1 MAFVPVCVL
10 AVYFV
15 ATFYVKTS
23 RQLRLISIETK
34 APLFAQF
41 LEALGGLSSIRAYGW
56 TDNYQRRTRIA
67 LDNSQ
72 RPFYLLFSIQ
82 RWLNLILDL
91 MVASIAVIVVAL
103 ALYLRKTS
111 SMSLLAISLFNIVH
125 FSGTLQA
132 LVKNWVRLETSIG
145 AISRIRSYVQEA
157 KTEDL
162 DSETEDVAE
171 DWPQKGRVEI
181 YNLSASYE

>member
-1 MAFVPVCVL
+1 MAFIPVCIL
-10 AVYFV
+10 AVYSV

-34 APLFAQF
+34 APLLTQF
-41 LEALGGLSSIRAYGW
+41 LEALGGLPSIRAYDW
-56 TDNYQRRTRIA
+56 TADYQRRTRIA

-72 RPFYLLFSIQ
+72 RPFYLLYCIQ

-91 MVASIAVIVVAL
+91 IVASIAILVTAVAL
-103 ALYLRKTS
+103 SLRGS
-111 SMSLLAISLFNIVH
+111 PSMNLLAISLFNIAH
-125 FSGTLQA
+125 FSGTLQSF
-132 LVKNWVRLETSIG
+132 VKHWVTLETSIG
-145 AISRIRSYVQEA
+145 AVSRIRSYAQQTT
-157 KTEDL
+157 TEDL

-171 DWPQKGRVEI
+171 DWPQKGCVEI